1 MRGLEWFLKFT
12 YPLFMLFVSLCFASK
27 RTWQVRYNAFHDQL
41 VLTAGSDARVVLS
54 SAASLSSEPFGKLIS
69 DDKDNE
75 EGNTH
80 ACTLPVE
87 RQRDR
92 KIGGA

>member
-1 MRGLEWFLKFT
+1 
-12 YPLFMLFVSLCFASK
+12 
-27 RTWQVRYNAFHDQL
+27 VRYNAFHDQL

-75 EGNTH
+75 EGNIH

-92 KIGGA
+92 KKRGA